1 MQNPSRA
8 SARLDST
15 FHPGRSNALADPA
28 DANTPQTSATG
39 SSPKKKVAVLRAE
52 VAIAALF
59 VLLGTSAWVLV
70 EGKLAALSRR
80 YEPREEQ
87 LQARHEV
94 PWKQDSLA
102 MTEAEQKATG
112 EQLIQSR
119 LGLYKSEAALEAFD
133 AVPRPAAAKGG
144 DQPAPPQTRED
155 LVQSREA
162 AGRSMNALIGRLG
175 LLQSRANE
183 LRAEVEERRWRAAVE
198 FRESHLLYGL
208 VKLAVTFLVTA
219 LVLLAVYWALLIPL
233 RHYETRASES
243 GYETNRR
250 LVLKTAGG
258 LVLVLVAY
266 QTFQVAGAA
275 FAGVLVLLFFLSG
288 MPWPDR
294 RAASQK

>member
-1 MQNPSRA
+1 
-8 SARLDST
+8 
-15 FHPGRSNALADPA
+15 LADPA
-28 DANTPQTSATG
+28 DANPPQASATA

-52 VAIAALF
+52 IAIAALF
-59 VLLGTSAWVLV
+59 VLLGTSAWMLV
-70 EGKLAALSRR
+70 GGKLAALSRR

-87 LQARHEV
+87 LRARHEV

-102 MTEAEQKATG
+102 MTEAEQKATQ

-119 LGLYKSEAALEAFD
+119 LGFYKSEAALEAFD
-133 AVPRPAAAKGG
+133 AVPRPVVKG
-144 DQPAPPQTRED
+144 DDKAAPPQTRED
-155 LVQSREA
+155 LLQSREA
-162 AGRSMNALIGRLG
+162 AGRSMNALIERLG

-183 LRAEVEERRWRAAVE
+183 LRAEVEERRWRAAAE
-198 FRESHLLYGL
+198 FRESHMLYSL
-208 VKLAVTFLVTA
+208 VKLAVTFLVTT

-258 LVLVLVAY
+258 VVLVLIAY